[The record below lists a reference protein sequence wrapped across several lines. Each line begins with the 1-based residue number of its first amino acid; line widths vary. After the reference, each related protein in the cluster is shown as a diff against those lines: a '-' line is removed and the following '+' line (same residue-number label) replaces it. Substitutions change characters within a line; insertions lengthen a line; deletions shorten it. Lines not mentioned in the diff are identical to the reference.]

1 MMTAVSD
8 HPLRWSASTL
18 FGFTATML
26 GANVP
31 LMLAREPTGSWA
43 SGPVVSYYIV
53 AVTFPLVGLLILRRQ
68 PRNTIGWML
77 MGIGGVS
84 GLGALAVNYAGYGLL
99 VDPGSVPG
107 PGVAAALAEGS
118 WVPWVGLMGSLILVY
133 PDGHLPSSRW
143 RPVAWL
149 FAVTI
154 TIVTAAIIFLPWTGE
169 EAPVADMANP
179 LGSQAAQPVLTVLLT
194 IFFPLIPLC
203 FVACAIALLL
213 RFRRSRGTERLQLK
227 WLAAAGAVVA
237 LVYLLTMV
245 SVVLADLTAL
255 VDERAGWI
263 RALQTMSI
271 LSFVLV
277 PVAIGL
283 AILRHRLYDIDVVIN
298 RALVY
303 GSLTA
308 TLAGVYLGL
317 VLLLQQ
323 VLSPLTDPSDLAVA
337 GSTLAVAALFGPAR
351 ARIQA
356 LVDRRFYRSRYDAA
370 RVLDDFSSRL
380 RHELDL
386 EAVGTDLR
394 KAVHETVQPAHV
406 SLWIVPGRTQ

>member
-1 MMTAVSD
+1 MKTVSD
-8 HPLRWSASTL
+8 HTLRWSASML

-31 LMLAREPTGSWA
+31 LTLAKEPTGSWG
-43 SGPVVSYYIV
+43 SGPAVPYFIV
-53 AVTFPLVGLLILRRQ
+53 AVTFPLVGLLIVRRQ
-68 PRNTIGWML
+68 PRNTIGWVL
-77 MGIGGVS
+77 MSIGGIS
-84 GLGALAVNYAGYGLL
+84 GLGALAVNYAGYSL
-99 VDPGSVPG
+99 VVGPGSAPPRGV
-107 PGVAAALAEGS
+107 GVAAALAEGS
-118 WVPWVGLMGSLILVY
+118 WVPWIGLMGYLILVY
-133 PDGHLPSSRW
+133 PDGHLPSPRW
-143 RPVAWL
+143 RPVGWL

-154 TIVTAAIIFLPWTGE
+154 VIITVGIIFSPWTLE
-169 EAPVADMANP
+169 EAPVADLANP
-179 LGSQAAQPVLTVLLT
+179 LGSQSAQPILTVLLDV
-194 IFFPLIPLC
+194 FFPLLPLC
-203 FVACAIALLL
+203 FVACAIALAL
-213 RFRRSRGTERLQLK
+213 RFRRSRGSERLQLK

-237 LVYLLTMV
+237 LVYLVTIV
-245 SVVLADLTAL
+245 SVVLADLTAF

-263 RALQTMSI
+263 TALQTMSL
-271 LSFVLV
+271 LSFALV
-277 PVAIGL
+277 PVAIGM

-308 TLAGVYLGL
+308 TLAGVYLGS

-323 VLSPLTDPSDLAVA
+323 VLSPLTNQSDLAIA

-356 LVDRRFYRSRYDAA
+356 AVDRRFYRRRYDAA
-370 RVLDDFSSRL
+370 RIVDDFSSRL
-380 RHELDL
+380 RDEIDV

-406 SLWIVPGRTQ
+406 SLWLRS

>member
-1 MMTAVSD
+1 MVTAVSD
-8 HPLRWSASTL
+8 HTLRWSASTS

-31 LMLAREPTGSWA
+31 LTLAKEPTGSWGSDLA
-43 SGPVVSYYIV
+43 IPYYIV
-53 AVTFPLVGLLILRRQ
+53 ALTFPLVGLLILRRQ

-77 MGIGGVS
+77 MSIGGVS
-84 GLGALAVNYAGYGLL
+84 GLGALAVNYAAYGLL

-118 WVPWVGLMGSLILVY
+118 WVPWIGLMGILILVY
-133 PDGHLPSSRW
+133 PDGHLPSPRW

-154 TIVTAAIIFLPWTGE
+154 VIVTAAIILLPWTLE
-169 EAPVADMANP
+169 EAPVAEMANP
-179 LGSQAAQPVLTVLLT
+179 LGSQSAEPVLTVLLN
-194 IFFPLIPLC
+194 IFFPLVPLC
-203 FVACAIALLL
+203 FVACAIALVL

-227 WLAAAGAVVA
+227 WLAAAGGVVG
-237 LVYLLTMV
+237 LVYLLTIV

-263 RALQTMSI
+263 TALKTMSI

-277 PVAIGL
+277 PVAIGM

-298 RALVY
+298 RVLVY

-308 TLAGVYLGL
+308 TLGGVYLGL

-323 VLSPLTDPSDLAVA
+323 VLSSLTDQSDLAVA
-337 GSTLAVAALFGPAR
+337 GSTLAVAALFAPAR

-356 LVDRRFYRSRYDAA
+356 VVDRRFYRSRYVAA
-370 RVLDDFSSRL
+370 RILDDFSSRL

-394 KAVHETVQPAHV
+394 KAVHETVQPTHV
-406 SLWIVPGRTQ
+406 SLWLRS